1 MEESKGIIRIDDIKL
16 KPDASILICG
26 KRRCGKTVIATNILH
41 KLTNDFDYHAII
53 LFSDTIGIESNGSFD
68 KIVN

>member
-1 MEESKGIIRIDDIKL
+1 MIS
-16 KPDASILICG
+16 G